1 LIGTI
6 PSGFSACHKLR
17 YFDVEKNALTGT
29 IPSFISTSL
38 ENLTILKL
46 NENKLTGQIPAI
58 KSLGL
63 KRLTLHSNILTGT
76 IPAELS
82 SLQELEIMSLHHNAL
97 QGTIPTE
104 FEELKHLER
113 VQFHNNLLEGI
124 APKIPFVGNDNF
136 AYISDCGK
144 ISPLQCDSCTMCCDP
159 NDADQKCRVDWDWNK
174 ILWGVSMLSVIV
186 TVLLTLIFY
195 IFIRKSSWHPSWLID
210 TSDPLEIYS
219 EDSVYAFIFLSD
231 YAAFSI
237 QVAISAIQIWMY
249 IAFIMASNA
258 NSLSTDWEFTIQCF
272 GNSLE
277 CAKGKKIDVG
287 WVHLGVLTMLHL
299 GVDTIYGL
307 RQMRKAIHLS
317 DTILFVSGARLVCLS
332 GVALTTSVL
341 YNAALAETNTQMI
354 VNAVILLFINDL
366 DEKTLEVLYALCPKW
381 TEEQVEEVRQIM
393 ATKVPKD
400 INKTKE
406 KEAKL
411 EEIEDS
417 VVDTHAEL
425 EVGKAIQ
432 SKVLWNGIVQEEYNE
447 SDESEIDKDE
457 AKRGILA
464 FFSSF

>member
-1 LIGTI
+1 
-6 PSGFSACHKLR
+6 
-17 YFDVEKNALTGT
+17 
-29 IPSFISTSL
+29 
-38 ENLTILKL
+38 
-46 NENKLTGQIPAI
+46 
-58 KSLGL
+58 
-63 KRLTLHSNILTGT
+63 
-76 IPAELS
+76 
-82 SLQELEIMSLHHNAL
+82 
-97 QGTIPTE
+97 
-104 FEELKHLER
+104 
-113 VQFHNNLLEGI
+113 
-124 APKIPFVGNDNF
+124 
-136 AYISDCGK
+136 
-144 ISPLQCDSCTMCCDP
+144 
-159 NDADQKCRVDWDWNK
+159 
-174 ILWGVSMLSVIV
+174 
-186 TVLLTLIFY
+186 LIFY

-231 YAAFSI
+231 YTAFSI
-237 QVAISAIQIWMY
+237 QVAISAIQLWMY
-249 IAFIMASNA
+249 IAFIVASNA
-258 NSLSTDWEFTIQCF
+258 NSPSTDWEFTIQCF
-272 GNSLE
+272 GNGLE
-277 CAKGKKIDVG
+277 CAKGKRIDTG
-287 WVHLGVLTMLHL
+287 WLHLGVLTMLHL

-332 GVALTTSVL
+332 GLALTTSVL